1 MSGERGVRWGLLR
14 RLGRLATTLV
24 VALVAALGACGGPA
38 RGDRPLADTAAYR
51 EPRALVSSGR
61 FMPAAAA
68 YARIRDSFAARRDTA
83 NQWFGQLWWT
93 ESMVR
98 GGRPDSSAVGLV
110 LSRALAGTDPRRLG
124 WVAVIESHA
133 LERRGQLDSAVT
145 AAEEAIEAYRR
156 SGDRELGV
164 FAYDALGTPL
174 SRRGRYREA
183 LLADSTSL
191 ALRLAIPMSQRVIAG
206 GWNEVA
212 IGYRH
217 LARFDEAEAA
227 LRQSFRLAEEQHDTL
242 AMALALGNLSSV
254 LDDTGDKDGA
264 VAALTQGSEYVEAIQ
279 HQRFM
284 AEFHSELGV
293 LLLDSG
299 QPDAAVDHAVRALA
313 GGRKMANRSVE
324 IRALMVLG
332 GIELARH
339 HLAAARDTIGRMLA
353 LADRLGF
360 GAERVAARIQL
371 VDAAVE
377 AKDPATARRIA
388 DAALTIADSL
398 GDPSIQFNALEA
410 RARALEAGGSA
421 DATAAYGAALALLE
435 SMRGRLALGDL
446 RMGVA
451 APRLSAYEGAIR
463 TFIAAGRP
471 LEALST
477 AERARAR
484 MLLELMADRG
494 VMLPGSEQ
502 HAIGQRIR
510 EAYDTRERVSDSAGL
525 ARLDR
530 EIGALGDSLARLES
544 AQPLPAG
551 RVASPDELRGA
562 LLGRPG
568 GRALLA
574 YFWGEKQVFGW
585 WITGD
590 SARAVVLGGADSL
603 AAVVDFLSGALA
615 RPAGDT
621 LWRAAARRAYA
632 RFVAPLRPD
641 AGSGL
646 LVVLDGPLHRIP
658 AEVILSGNPAGY
670 DAARLVSY
678 GPSAS
683 VLAALVRTPPGRWGR
698 AMLAVGNPTLSNPD
712 SALGQGAL
720 PFAEREARAVRDLFR
735 ADGAELLVGRKA
747 TVARWLDLSPG
758 RYRYLHFALH
768 ARASDRRQEQ
778 SALLFAGKAL
788 SVPEIR
794 RLHLNAEL
802 VTLSAC
808 ETAVG
813 QWVRG
818 EGVVGMQ
825 YAFLAAGARSALV
838 TLWKVPD
845 QAAADFIQAFY
856 AELKAGLP
864 AATALAR
871 VRARWIAA
879 GGERAHPSRWA
890 AFILVGA

>member
-1 MSGERGVRWGLLR
+1 MSRPLIVV
-14 RLGRLATTLV
+14 LV
-24 VALVAALGACGGPA
+24 FARAACGS
-38 RGDRPLADTAAYR
+38 RNRSTTPLADTAAYR
-51 EPRALVSSGR
+51 EPRSLVGSGR
-61 FMPAAAA
+61 FMPAAVA
-68 YARIRDSFAARRDTA
+68 YARIRDSFAAAGDTA

-98 GGRPDSSAVGLV
+98 GGKPDSAARGLL
-110 LSRALAGTDPRRLG
+110 LSRALAGTNTRRLG

-133 LERRGQLDSAVT
+133 LERRGQLDSAV
-145 AAEEAIEAYRR
+145 ALAERGIEAYR
-156 SGDRELGV
+156 STGDRELGV

-183 LLADSTSL
+183 LAADSTSL
-191 ALRLAIPMSQRVIAG
+191 ALRLAIPLGKRVIAG
-206 GWNEVA
+206 GWNEA
-212 IGYRH
+212 GKM
-217 LARFDEAEAA
+217 AEADPRFDEAQAA
-227 LRQSFRLAEEQHDTL
+227 LRQSFSLAEEQHDTL
-242 AMALALGNLSSV
+242 AMSLALANLASV

-264 VAALTQGSEYVEAIQ
+264 VAALQQGTDHVEAIQ

-284 AEFHSELGV
+284 AEFHSDLGI
-293 LLLDSG
+293 LYLDSG
-299 QPDAAVDHAVRALA
+299 QPEAAVDHARRALA
-313 GGRKMANRSVE
+313 GGRRMANRSIE
-324 IRALMVLG
+324 IRALLVLG
-332 GIELARH
+332 GVELARRR
-339 HLAAARDTIGRMLA
+339 LAAARDTVTKAVA
-353 LADRLGF
+353 LADQLGF
-360 GAERVAARIQL
+360 GAERVEGRILL

-388 DAALTIADSL
+388 DAALIIADSL

-410 RARALEAGGSA
+410 RAKALEAIGNTGA
-421 DATAAYGAALALLE
+421 AAAYGVALDLLE

-471 LEALST
+471 LDALAI

-494 VMLPGSEQ
+494 VVLPGSEG
-502 HAIGQRIR
+502 HAIGQRMR
-510 EAYDTRERVSDSAGL
+510 EAYDTRARLRDSAAL
-525 ARLDR
+525 AAADR
-530 EIGALGDSLARLES
+530 ELTALGDSLVRLES
-544 AQPLPAG
+544 AEPLPVG
-551 RVASPDELRGA
+551 RVASPDELRRA
-562 LLGRPG
+562 LLQPPAGRG
-568 GRALLA
+568 LLA
-574 YFWGEKQVFGW
+574 YFWGEKQVVGW
-585 WITGD
+585 WITSD
-590 SARAVVLGGADSL
+590 SARGVVLGSADSL
-603 AAVVDFLSGALA
+603 AATVDFLSGALA
-615 RPAGDT
+615 RTPDDT
-621 LWRAAARRAYA
+621 LWRAAARLAYR

-641 AGSGL
+641 SASGL

-670 DAARLVSY
+670 DAARRISY

-683 VLAALVRTPPGRWGR
+683 VLTALARTPQVRWSR
-698 AMLAVGNPTLSNPD
+698 AMLAVGNPTLENPD
-712 SALGQGAL
+712 TAIGQGAL
-720 PFAEREARAVRDLFR
+720 PFAEREARAVHDLFR
-735 ADGAELLVGRKA
+735 GDGAELLVGRRA
-747 TVARWLDLSPG
+747 TLARWLDLSPG

-768 ARASDRRQEQ
+768 ARASDRRPEQ

-788 SVPEIR
+788 SLPEIR

-813 QWVRG
+813 RWVRG

-838 TLWKVPD
+838 TLWRVPD
-845 QAAADFIQAFY
+845 QAAADFVQAFY
-856 AELKAGLP
+856 LELKGGYP

-871 VRARWIAA
+871 VRSRWIAA
-879 GGERAHPSRWA
+879 ADQRAHPSRWA
-890 AFILVGA
+890 AFVLVGA